1 MKSLFLLCEYGI
13 PISTIEILRKNNVT
27 FDDILFNTNKL
38 NQIFGESSIKKQQI
52 IDKAN
57 KLSLIEKQF
66 SIYELFEYGLSKGI
80 VDKLFELNINIT
92 DINKETL
99 LENKIT
105 GATYQKVINAYR
117 EWAKNTDYKIPL
129 NINNLKNLI
138 KTNIGHTTFE
148 KEELERL
155 INENGYDSQNF
166 DEIFCSLKLPRKEN
180 KFYYPL
186 IYMIFCNMDCLILIL
201 IS

>member
-1 MKSLFLLCEYGI
+1 MA
-13 PISTIEILRKNNVT
+13 V
-27 FDDILFNTNKL
+27 
-38 NQIFGESSIKKQQI
+38 
-52 IDKAN
+52 
-57 KLSLIEKQF
+57 
-66 SIYELFEYGLSKGI
+66 
-80 VDKLFELNINIT
+80 IT

-180 KFYYPL
+180 KFYYPFD
-186 IYMIFCNMDCLILIL
+186 I
-201 IS
+201 

>member
-80 VDKLFELNINIT
+80 VDKLL
-92 DINKETL
+92 
-99 LENKIT
+99 
-105 GATYQKVINAYR
+105 
-117 EWAKNTDYKIPL
+117 
-129 NINNLKNLI
+129 NLI
-138 KTNIGHTTFE
+138 
-148 KEELERL
+148 
-155 INENGYDSQNF
+155 
-166 DEIFCSLKLPRKEN
+166 
-180 KFYYPL
+180 
-186 IYMIFCNMDCLILIL
+186 
-201 IS
+201 

>member
-13 PISTIEILRKNNVT
+13 PTSTIETLRKNNVT

-57 KLSLIEKQF
+57 KLSLTEKQF
-66 SIYELFEYGLSKGI
+66 SIYELLEYGLSKGI

-92 DINKETL
+92 DINKEIL

-105 GATYQKVINAYR
+105 GATYQKVINAYK

-166 DEIFCSLKLPRKEN
+166 DEVFCSLKLPRKEN
-180 KFYYPL
+180 KFY
-186 IYMIFCNMDCLILIL
+186 
-201 IS
+201 